1 MMRFGQ
7 AKHDERIV
15 QQAFLDAFPNPER
28 IGCPGDDVIRAIA
41 RKKIDSDESVRRHMR
56 RCSPCSQDLLTS
68 RHQWR
73 TVKITRF
80 AVLAAAATVLIVF
93 GIYWRQ
99 TISHSPSPQSNLI
112 AGNHQP
118 LNLETGTLDFYDSG
132 IRRGTGNAAPGPV
145 QTVRSSARLLVVILP
160 MASLPGEYEV
170 QIRNGSDDGKT
181 IKVVRATASNKA
193 NGRTALQFDLGAPLL
208 PGSYGAAFRPQG
220 SNLWSYGTFTVQ

>member
-28 IGCPGDDVIRAIA
+28 IGCPGDDLIRAIA

-56 RCSPCSQDLLTS
+56 RCSPCSQDLLTF

-99 TISHSPSPQSNLI
+99 TISHSPSPRSNLI
-112 AGNHQP
+112 AGNQQP
-118 LNLETGTLDFYDSG
+118 LHLETGTLDFYDSG
-132 IRRGTGNAAPGPV
+132 IRRGTGNEPPELSKPSGV
-145 QTVRSSARLLVVILP
+145 QRESWWLFCQWPACRENTKFRSVTDL
-160 MASLPGEYEV
+160 
-170 QIRNGSDDGKT
+170 T
-181 IKVVRATASNKA
+181 TAK
-193 NGRTALQFDLGAPLL
+193 Q
-208 PGSYGAAFRPQG
+208 
-220 SNLWSYGTFTVQ
+220 SNLSALLHPIKRMDEQHCNSI